1 MTPNVISKGIISAI
15 KKIVFISVFL
25 YFIYLSKNIISYLI
39 ISLIIVIILNPFKE
53 FLKNKLKFKNI
64 TSTITSIIALI
75 TVLFLLIKS
84 FIPLLIKQ
92 GQNLSLLNSSQLQT
106 SYERLIVQ
114 YSEFLSSSESFLINS
129 KFVEQ
134 LDLRYISDLL
144 NNIISTLGS
153 FSIGIFIV
161 IFISFFLLKDYELIL
176 EKFKLLIPHNLVSKV
191 YDSLADINKLLSRY
205 FFALI
210 IQILIL
216 FIIYLITLSI
226 VGVSNIFIIAFLCAL
241 LNLIPYLGPIISW
254 FLLIILTTTNFI
266 EMDFSSVI
274 LPKVLYISIG
284 FIIAQL
290 IDNFVIQP
298 FIFSKSVKSHP
309 LEIFLVIL
317 IFGTIFG
324 ITGLIIAIPSYTI
337 LKVILRSIYSDN
349 KVISDFLK

>member
-64 TSTITSIIALI
+64 TSTISSIIALI

-92 GQNLSLLNSSQLQT
+92 GKNLSLLNSSQLQT

>member
-1 MTPNVISKGIISAI
+1 MTPNAISKGIISAI

-274 LPKVLYISIG
+274 IPKVLYISIG
-284 FIIAQL
+284 FIIEQL

-298 FIFSKSVKSHP
+298 FIFSESVKSHP

>member
-1 MTPNVISKGIISAI
+1 MV
-15 KKIVFISVFL
+15 VE
-25 YFIYLSKNIISYLI
+25 FIYLIIW
-39 ISLIIVIILNPFKE
+39 
-53 FLKNKLKFKNI
+53 
-64 TSTITSIIALI
+64 
-75 TVLFLLIKS
+75 VLFLLIKS

-298 FIFSKSVKSHP
+298 FIFPKSVKSHP

>member
-1 MTPNVISKGIISAI
+1 
-15 KKIVFISVFL
+15 
-25 YFIYLSKNIISYLI
+25 
-39 ISLIIVIILNPFKE
+39 
-53 FLKNKLKFKNI
+53 
-64 TSTITSIIALI
+64 
-75 TVLFLLIKS
+75 
-84 FIPLLIKQ
+84 
-92 GQNLSLLNSSQLQT
+92 LQT